1 MSVKTFATG
10 IQWTLLSIIAGLCA
24 VLSKEQGITFV
35 AVCVASDVVNSTKQL
50 KNTIIRGVLLFLFVI
65 LFMFARVQ
73 IMSAELPVFTM

>member
-1 MSVKTFATG
+1 MKWIF
-10 IQWTLLSIIAGLCA
+10 LSIIAGLCA

-35 AVCVASDVVNSTKQL
+35 AVCVVSDVVMNGTRQL
-50 KNTIIRGVLLFLFVI
+50 RSTIIRGVLLFLFVG